1 MFVELTFILAFV
13 PRRLA
18 TSLPVRCLTMSLS
31 PPSQSKV
38 RRQPAQWA
46 PPAPTEADLLHL
58 ATLKAQV
65 DAGALGMRARAQES
79 SNGNRRILEQQHG
92 APGMLEQQYAAGGL
106 LHQLGLNHL
115 GLNHLCGMS
124 GSAQTGYARSTDEAL
139 RFSSS
144 HTQSRDGQRGWADA
158 PSLRSGPELRGSRN
172 HEGAVIQQQMA
183 AMLKHSEAL
192 GFSPGWTSD
201 SSSVTQ
207 MAAMW
212 QPCEAWRRA
221 AQEATTQ
228 CEAWRRAAQEATA
241 RAERA
246 ERAEELCQNYWCIY
260 L

>member
-13 PRRLA
+13 PRRLT
-18 TSLPVRCLTMSLS
+18 TSPPVRRLTMS

-65 DAGALGMRARAQES
+65 DAGALGMRTRAQKS
-79 SNGNRRILEQQHG
+79 SNGNRRMLEQQHG

-106 LHQLGLNHL
+106 QQQL
-115 GLNHLCGMS
+115 GLNHLCGMP
-124 GSAQTGYARSTDEAL
+124 GSAQAGYARSIDEAL
-139 RFSSS
+139 LFPSS
-144 HTQSRDGQRGWADA
+144 HTQSRDGQLGWADA
-158 PSLRSGPELRGSRN
+158 PLLRSGPELPSSRN
-172 HEGAVIQQQMA
+172 HESAVTQQQMA
-183 AMLKHSEAL
+183 AMWKHSEAL
-192 GFSPGWTSD
+192 GFSSGLTSN

-221 AQEATTQ
+221 AQEATAQ

-246 ERAEELCQNYWCIY
+246 EELCENYRCIY
-260 L
+260 M